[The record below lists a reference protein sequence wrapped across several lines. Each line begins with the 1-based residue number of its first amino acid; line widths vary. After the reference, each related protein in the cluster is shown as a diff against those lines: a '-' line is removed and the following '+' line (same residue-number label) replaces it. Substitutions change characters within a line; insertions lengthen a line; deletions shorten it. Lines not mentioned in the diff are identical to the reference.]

1 MKPIVCLPYPVWLQI
16 ETDTPAVNHPL
27 LELCLTSTKGL
38 GLFAKQDIKRG
49 TCILSEAPLI
59 ILPSRGNVSYHDLLV
74 RLAELSP
81 DKRDLFHNLH
91 SGPQRLPRGTK
102 QAIKYEAAV
111 TRRLI
116 RDDAHFV
123 MEKRKILTFVSHL
136 PLHILVEADSA
147 QLQDQRNAHVAQ
159 FKLCYLPTIQ
169 PLQPRLYS

>member
-1 MKPIVCLPYPVWLQI
+1 
-16 ETDTPAVNHPL
+16 
-27 LELCLTSTKGL
+27 
-38 GLFAKQDIKRG
+38 
-49 TCILSEAPLI
+49 
-59 ILPSRGNVSYHDLLV
+59 
-74 RLAELSP
+74 
-81 DKRDLFHNLH
+81 
-91 SGPQRLPRGTK
+91 
-102 QAIKYEAAV
+102 V